1 MKNRRVAALLLN
13 VISAY
18 FSIDLLRLLGFI
30 Q

>member
-1 MKNRRVAALLLN
+1 MKKRRVAALLLN

-18 FSIDLLRLLGFI
+18 FYIDLIGLLGFI